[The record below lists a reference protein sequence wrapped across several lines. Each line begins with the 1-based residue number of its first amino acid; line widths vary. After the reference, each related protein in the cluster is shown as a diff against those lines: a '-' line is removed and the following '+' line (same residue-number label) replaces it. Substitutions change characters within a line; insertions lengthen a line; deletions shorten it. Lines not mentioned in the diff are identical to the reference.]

1 MFLKKMSRPLSK
13 IPVSIRVTVWFTA
26 VIIFLFSIVLSS
38 AILLEDRYINDSS
51 TEELVSAVEKIY
63 EDPDEFENFDDGIY
77 YIKYNENNEIIAG
90 KIPKDF
96 DLTLAFSIEDIN
108 TYQIENKK
116 FLYYDTRLKN
126 TGDWIRGI
134 YPLSKF
140 QNNISKIWNIGFYY
154 IAPFL
159 IILVIFI
166 GYRIVKNAFKPVKK
180 ISETALEIKKSKNF
194 SRRIELDNSEDE
206 IHKMAYTFNE
216 MLDTVEETFIHE
228 KQFSSDVSHELRT
241 PITVILAQSDYALD
255 YVETLDEAKESF
267 EVINR
272 QAKKMTNL
280 INQIMEL
287 SKMERQNKIE
297 KDKINFS
304 NIILQLLEDYRTLL
318 ENNNIELITN
328 IEKDLRIYGNKLMLE
343 RLFVNLFTNA
353 MKFTKTTINVSL
365 NRINKEVILQIKDDG
380 IGITKEDQKYI
391 WDRFFQTSDS
401 RNKDKN
407 KGSGLG
413 LSMVNRIVQLH
424 SGTIELES
432 EIDPVVI
439 TEPIIFTQEKDG
451 KHVLALPYDGFKIS
465 YTIDFN
471 HSFLKSQYF
480 EINVN
485 PEEYIEKISRCRTF
499 AFDYEID
506 FLKKNN
512 LALGGSL
519 ENAIVVGKDGPL
531 NPEGLRYPDE
541 FVRHKILDI
550 IGDLYVLGRPLK
562 AHVIAIKAGH
572 FVNAKLTALIAEKY
586 LK

>member
-90 KIPKDF
+90 KIPK
-96 DLTLAFSIEDIN
+96 AFVA
-108 TYQIENKK
+108 
-116 FLYYDTRLKN
+116 F
-126 TGDWIRGI
+126 
-134 YPLSKF
+134 
-140 QNNISKIWNIGFYY
+140 
-154 IAPFL
+154 
-159 IILVIFI
+159 V
-166 GYRIVKNAFKPVKK
+166 GYKIVKNAFKPVKK

-194 SRRIELDNSEDE
+194 SRRIDLDYGEDE
-206 IHKMAYTFNE
+206 IHKMASTFNE
-216 MLDTVEETFIHE
+216 MLDTVEEVFIHE

-255 YVETLDEAKESF
+255 YVETLDEVKESF

-287 SKMERQNKIE
+287 SKMERQNEIE

-328 IEKDLRIYGNKLMLE
+328 IEKDLRVYGNRLMLE
-343 RLFVNLFTNA
+343 RLFINLFTNA
-353 MKFTKTTINVSL
+353 MKFTKSIINVSL

-380 IGITKEDQKYI
+380 IGIPKKDQKYI

-424 SGTIELES
+424 SATIEVES
-432 EIDPVVI
+432 EVGEGACFIVKFPV
-439 TEPIIFTQEKDG
+439 
-451 KHVLALPYDGFKIS
+451 
-465 YTIDFN
+465 
-471 HSFLKSQYF
+471 
-480 EINVN
+480 
-485 PEEYIEKISRCRTF
+485 
-499 AFDYEID
+499 
-506 FLKKNN
+506 
-512 LALGGSL
+512 
-519 ENAIVVGKDGPL
+519 
-531 NPEGLRYPDE
+531 
-541 FVRHKILDI
+541 
-550 IGDLYVLGRPLK
+550 
-562 AHVIAIKAGH
+562 
-572 FVNAKLTALIAEKY
+572 
-586 LK
+586 

>member
-1 MFLKKMSRPLSK
+1 MFSKKMNNLISRV
-13 IPVSIRVTVWFTA
+13 PVSTRVTVWFTA
-26 VIIFLFSIVLSS
+26 VIIFLFGIVLSS
-38 AILLEDRYINDSS
+38 VILLEDRYINNTS

-63 EDPDEFENFDDGIY
+63 ENPDEFENFDDGIY
-77 YIKYNENNEIIAG
+77 YIKYNADNEIIAG

-96 DLTLAFSIEDIN
+96 DLALAFSIEDIN

-140 QNNISKIWNIGFYY
+140 QNDISKIWNIGFYY
-154 IAPFL
+154 IAPVL

-194 SRRIELDNSEDE
+194 SRRIELDNGEDE

-255 YVETLDEAKESF
+255 YVDTLDEAMESF

-272 QAKKMTNL
+272 QAKKMTSL

-287 SKMERQNKIE
+287 SKLERQNEIE
-297 KDKINFS
+297 KERINFS

-318 ENNNIELITN
+318 ENSNIELIIN
-328 IEKDLRIYGNKLMLE
+328 IEKDLRIYGNKIMLE
-343 RLFVNLFTNA
+343 RLFINLFTNA
-353 MKFTKTTINVSL
+353 MKFTKTTIKVSL
-365 NRINKEVILQIKDDG
+365 NRINKEVILQIKDNGVG
-380 IGITKEDQKYI
+380 IAKKDQKYI
-391 WDRFFQTSDS
+391 WDRFFQTNDS

-424 SGTIELES
+424 SATIEVES
-432 EIDPVVI
+432 E
-439 TEPIIFTQEKDG
+439 TGE
-451 KHVLALPYDGFKIS
+451 
-465 YTIDFN
+465 
-471 HSFLKSQYF
+471 
-480 EINVN
+480 
-485 PEEYIEKISRCRTF
+485 
-499 AFDYEID
+499 
-506 FLKKNN
+506 
-512 LALGGSL
+512 GSCF
-519 ENAIVVGKDGPL
+519 IVRFP
-531 NPEGLRYPDE
+531 
-541 FVRHKILDI
+541 
-550 IGDLYVLGRPLK
+550 
-562 AHVIAIKAGH
+562 A
-572 FVNAKLTALIAEKY
+572 
-586 LK
+586 

>member
-1 MFLKKMSRPLSK
+1 MFSKKMNKLISRV
-13 IPVSIRVTVWFTA
+13 PVSIKVTAWFTA
-26 VIIFLFSIVLSS
+26 VIIFLFGIVLSS
-38 AILLEDRYINDSS
+38 VILLEDRYINNTS

-63 EDPDEFENFDDGIY
+63 ENPDEFENFDDGIY
-77 YIKYNENNEIIAG
+77 YIKYNADNEIIAG

-96 DLTLAFSIEDIN
+96 DLALAFSIEDIN

-216 MLDTVEETFIHE
+216 MLDTVEETLIHE

-424 SGTIELES
+424 LATIDVES
-432 EIDPVVI
+432 E
-439 TEPIIFTQEKDG
+439 
-451 KHVLALPYDGFKIS
+451 
-465 YTIDFN
+465 
-471 HSFLKSQYF
+471 
-480 EINVN
+480 
-485 PEEYIEKISRCRTF
+485 
-499 AFDYEID
+499 
-506 FLKKNN
+506 
-512 LALGGSL
+512 
-519 ENAIVVGKDGPL
+519 VGKGTCFIVKFP
-531 NPEGLRYPDE
+531 
-541 FVRHKILDI
+541 I
-550 IGDLYVLGRPLK
+550 
-562 AHVIAIKAGH
+562 
-572 FVNAKLTALIAEKY
+572 
-586 LK
+586 

>member
-1 MFLKKMSRPLSK
+1 MFSKKMNKLISRV
-13 IPVSIRVTVWFTA
+13 PVSIKVTAWFTA
-26 VIIFLFSIVLSS
+26 VIIFLFGIVLSS
-38 AILLEDRYINDSS
+38 VILLEDRYINNTS

-63 EDPDEFENFDDGIY
+63 ENPDEFENFDDGIY
-77 YIKYNENNEIIAG
+77 YIKYNADNEIIAG

-96 DLTLAFSIEDIN
+96 DLALAFSIEDIN

-255 YVETLDEAKESF
+255 YVDTLDEAMESF

-272 QAKKMTNL
+272 QAKKMTSL

-287 SKMERQNKIE
+287 SKLERQNEIE
-297 KDKINFS
+297 KERINFS

-318 ENNNIELITN
+318 ENSNIELITN
-328 IEKDLRIYGNKLMLE
+328 IEKDLRIYGNKLMIE
-343 RLFVNLFTNA
+343 RLFINLFTNA
-353 MKFTKTTINVSL
+353 MKFTKTTISVSL
-365 NRINKEVILQIKDDG
+365 NRINKEIILQIKDDG
-380 IGITKEDQKYI
+380 VGIAKEEQKYI
-391 WDRFFQTSDS
+391 WDRFFQINNS

-407 KGSGLG
+407 RGSGLG
-413 LSMVNRIVQLH
+413 LSMVNKIAQLH
-424 SGTIELES
+424 SAIIEVES
-432 EIDPVVI
+432 EIGNGACFIVRF
-439 TEPIIFTQEKDG
+439 PI
-451 KHVLALPYDGFKIS
+451 
-465 YTIDFN
+465 
-471 HSFLKSQYF
+471 
-480 EINVN
+480 
-485 PEEYIEKISRCRTF
+485 
-499 AFDYEID
+499 
-506 FLKKNN
+506 
-512 LALGGSL
+512 
-519 ENAIVVGKDGPL
+519 
-531 NPEGLRYPDE
+531 
-541 FVRHKILDI
+541 
-550 IGDLYVLGRPLK
+550 
-562 AHVIAIKAGH
+562 
-572 FVNAKLTALIAEKY
+572 
-586 LK
+586 

>member
-1 MFLKKMSRPLSK
+1 MFSKKMNKLISRV
-13 IPVSIRVTVWFTA
+13 PVSIKVTAWFTA
-26 VIIFLFSIVLSS
+26 VIIFLFGIVLSS
-38 AILLEDRYINDSS
+38 VILLEDRYINNTS

-63 EDPDEFENFDDGIY
+63 ENPDEFENFDDGIY
-77 YIKYNENNEIIAG
+77 YIKYNADNEIIAG

-96 DLTLAFSIEDIN
+96 DLALAFSIEDIN

-380 IGITKEDQKYI
+380 IGIAKKDQKYI

-424 SGTIELES
+424 SAIIEVES
-432 EIDPVVI
+432 EVGEGACFIVRF
-439 TEPIIFTQEKDG
+439 PI
-451 KHVLALPYDGFKIS
+451 
-465 YTIDFN
+465 
-471 HSFLKSQYF
+471 
-480 EINVN
+480 
-485 PEEYIEKISRCRTF
+485 
-499 AFDYEID
+499 
-506 FLKKNN
+506 
-512 LALGGSL
+512 
-519 ENAIVVGKDGPL
+519 
-531 NPEGLRYPDE
+531 
-541 FVRHKILDI
+541 
-550 IGDLYVLGRPLK
+550 
-562 AHVIAIKAGH
+562 
-572 FVNAKLTALIAEKY
+572 
-586 LK
+586 

>member
-1 MFLKKMSRPLSK
+1 MFSKKMNKLISRV
-13 IPVSIRVTVWFTA
+13 PVSIKVTAWFTA
-26 VIIFLFSIVLSS
+26 VIIFLFGIVLSS
-38 AILLEDRYINDSS
+38 VILLEDRYINNTS

-63 EDPDEFENFDDGIY
+63 ENTDEFENFDDGIY
-77 YIKYNENNEIIAG
+77 YIKYNADNEIIAG

-96 DLTLAFSIEDIN
+96 DLALAFSIEDIN

-353 MKFTKTTINVSL
+353 MKFTKSTIKVSL
-365 NRINKEVILQIKDDG
+365 KKINKEIILQIKDDG
-380 IGITKEDQKYI
+380 VGIAKKDQKYI

-424 SGTIELES
+424 SATIEVES
-432 EIDPVVI
+432 EVGEGACFIVRF
-439 TEPIIFTQEKDG
+439 PI
-451 KHVLALPYDGFKIS
+451 
-465 YTIDFN
+465 
-471 HSFLKSQYF
+471 
-480 EINVN
+480 
-485 PEEYIEKISRCRTF
+485 
-499 AFDYEID
+499 
-506 FLKKNN
+506 
-512 LALGGSL
+512 
-519 ENAIVVGKDGPL
+519 
-531 NPEGLRYPDE
+531 
-541 FVRHKILDI
+541 
-550 IGDLYVLGRPLK
+550 
-562 AHVIAIKAGH
+562 
-572 FVNAKLTALIAEKY
+572 
-586 LK
+586 

>member
-1 MFLKKMSRPLSK
+1 MFSKKMSKLILR

-38 AILLEDRYINDSS
+38 VILLEDRYINNTS

-63 EDPDEFENFDDGIY
+63 EDPDEFENFNDGIY

-134 YPLSKF
+134 YPLSRF
-140 QNNISKIWNIGFYY
+140 QNDISKMWDILFYY
-154 IAPFL
+154 IAPLF
-159 IILVIFI
+159 IAFVAFI
-166 GYRIVKNAFKPVKK
+166 GYKIVKNAFKPVKK

-206 IHKMAYTFNE
+206 IHKMASAFNE

-255 YVETLDEAKESF
+255 YVDTLDEAMESF

-272 QAKKMTNL
+272 QAKKMTSL

-287 SKMERQNKIE
+287 SKLERQNEIE
-297 KDKINFS
+297 KERINFS

-318 ENNNIELITN
+318 ENSNIELITN
-328 IEKDLRIYGNKLMLE
+328 IEKDLRIYGNKLMIE

-353 MKFTKTTINVSL
+353 MKFTKTTISVSL
-365 NRINKEVILQIKDDG
+365 NRINKEIILQIKDDG
-380 IGITKEDQKYI
+380 VGIAKEEQKYI
-391 WDRFFQTSDS
+391 WDRFFQINNS

-407 KGSGLG
+407 RGSGLG
-413 LSMVNRIVQLH
+413 LSMVNKIAQLH
-424 SGTIELES
+424 SATIEVES
-432 EIDPVVI
+432 EIGKGACFIVRF
-439 TEPIIFTQEKDG
+439 PI
-451 KHVLALPYDGFKIS
+451 
-465 YTIDFN
+465 
-471 HSFLKSQYF
+471 
-480 EINVN
+480 
-485 PEEYIEKISRCRTF
+485 
-499 AFDYEID
+499 
-506 FLKKNN
+506 
-512 LALGGSL
+512 
-519 ENAIVVGKDGPL
+519 
-531 NPEGLRYPDE
+531 
-541 FVRHKILDI
+541 
-550 IGDLYVLGRPLK
+550 
-562 AHVIAIKAGH
+562 
-572 FVNAKLTALIAEKY
+572 
-586 LK
+586 

>member
-1 MFLKKMSRPLSK
+1 MFSKKMNNLISRV
-13 IPVSIRVTVWFTA
+13 PVSTRVTVWFTA
-26 VIIFLFSIVLSS
+26 IIIFLFGIVLSS
-38 AILLEDRYINDSS
+38 VILLEDRYINNTS

-63 EDPDEFENFDDGIY
+63 ENPDEFENFDDGIY
-77 YIKYNENNEIIAG
+77 YIKYNADNEIIAG

-96 DLTLAFSIEDIN
+96 DLALAFSIEDIN

-140 QNNISKIWNIGFYY
+140 QNDISKIWNIGFYY
-154 IAPFL
+154 IAPVL

-194 SRRIELDNSEDE
+194 SRRIELDNGEDE

-287 SKMERQNKIE
+287 SKMERQNEIE

-353 MKFTKTTINVSL
+353 MKFTKTTVSVSL

-380 IGITKEDQKYI
+380 IGIAKEDQKYI

-424 SGTIELES
+424 LATIDVES
-432 EIDPVVI
+432 E
-439 TEPIIFTQEKDG
+439 
-451 KHVLALPYDGFKIS
+451 
-465 YTIDFN
+465 
-471 HSFLKSQYF
+471 
-480 EINVN
+480 
-485 PEEYIEKISRCRTF
+485 
-499 AFDYEID
+499 
-506 FLKKNN
+506 
-512 LALGGSL
+512 
-519 ENAIVVGKDGPL
+519 VGKGACFIVKFP
-531 NPEGLRYPDE
+531 
-541 FVRHKILDI
+541 I
-550 IGDLYVLGRPLK
+550 
-562 AHVIAIKAGH
+562 
-572 FVNAKLTALIAEKY
+572 
-586 LK
+586 

>member
-1 MFLKKMSRPLSK
+1 MFSKKMNKLISRV
-13 IPVSIRVTVWFTA
+13 PVSIKVTAWFTA
-26 VIIFLFSIVLSS
+26 VIIFLFGIVLSS
-38 AILLEDRYINDSS
+38 VILLEDRYINNTS

-63 EDPDEFENFDDGIY
+63 ENPDEFENFDDGIY
-77 YIKYNENNEIIAG
+77 YIKYNADNEIIAG

-96 DLTLAFSIEDIN
+96 DLALAFSIEDIN

-140 QNNISKIWNIGFYY
+140 QNNISKIWNIGFFY

-241 PITVILAQSDYALD
+241 PITVILAQSDNALD

-424 SGTIELES
+424 LATIDVES
-432 EIDPVVI
+432 E
-439 TEPIIFTQEKDG
+439 
-451 KHVLALPYDGFKIS
+451 
-465 YTIDFN
+465 
-471 HSFLKSQYF
+471 
-480 EINVN
+480 
-485 PEEYIEKISRCRTF
+485 
-499 AFDYEID
+499 
-506 FLKKNN
+506 
-512 LALGGSL
+512 
-519 ENAIVVGKDGPL
+519 VGKGTCFIVKFP
-531 NPEGLRYPDE
+531 
-541 FVRHKILDI
+541 I
-550 IGDLYVLGRPLK
+550 
-562 AHVIAIKAGH
+562 
-572 FVNAKLTALIAEKY
+572 
-586 LK
+586 

>member
-1 MFLKKMSRPLSK
+1 MFSKKMNKLISRV
-13 IPVSIRVTVWFTA
+13 PVSIKVTAWFTA
-26 VIIFLFSIVLSS
+26 VIIFLFGIVLSS
-38 AILLEDRYINDSS
+38 VILLEDRYINNTS

-63 EDPDEFENFDDGIY
+63 ENPDEFENFDDGIY
-77 YIKYNENNEIIAG
+77 YIKYNADNEIIAG

-96 DLTLAFSIEDIN
+96 DLALAFSIEDIN

-343 RLFVNLFTNA
+343 RLFMNLFTNA

-424 SGTIELES
+424 LATIDVES
-432 EIDPVVI
+432 E
-439 TEPIIFTQEKDG
+439 
-451 KHVLALPYDGFKIS
+451 
-465 YTIDFN
+465 
-471 HSFLKSQYF
+471 
-480 EINVN
+480 
-485 PEEYIEKISRCRTF
+485 
-499 AFDYEID
+499 
-506 FLKKNN
+506 
-512 LALGGSL
+512 
-519 ENAIVVGKDGPL
+519 VGKGTCFIVKFP
-531 NPEGLRYPDE
+531 
-541 FVRHKILDI
+541 I
-550 IGDLYVLGRPLK
+550 
-562 AHVIAIKAGH
+562 
-572 FVNAKLTALIAEKY
+572 
-586 LK
+586 

>member
-1 MFLKKMSRPLSK
+1 MFSKKMNKLISRV
-13 IPVSIRVTVWFTA
+13 PVSIKVTAWFTA
-26 VIIFLFSIVLSS
+26 VIIFLFGIVLSS
-38 AILLEDRYINDSS
+38 VILLEDRYINNTS

-63 EDPDEFENFDDGIY
+63 ENPDEFENFDDGIY
-77 YIKYNENNEIIAG
+77 YIKYNADNEIIAG

-96 DLTLAFSIEDIN
+96 DLALAFSIEDIN

-206 IHKMAYTFNE
+206 IHKMASAFNE

-255 YVETLDEAKESF
+255 YVDTLDEAMESF

-272 QAKKMTNL
+272 QAKKMTSL

-287 SKMERQNKIE
+287 SKLERQNEIE
-297 KDKINFS
+297 KERINFS

-318 ENNNIELITN
+318 ENSNIELITN
-328 IEKDLRIYGNKLMLE
+328 IEKDLRIYGNKLMVE
-343 RLFVNLFTNA
+343 RLFINLFINA
-353 MKFTKTTINVSL
+353 IKFTKTTINVSL
-365 NRINKEVILQIKDDG
+365 NRINKEIILQIKDDG
-380 IGITKEDQKYI
+380 VGIAKGEQKYI
-391 WDRFFQTSDS
+391 WDRFFQINNS

-407 KGSGLG
+407 RGSGLG
-413 LSMVNRIVQLH
+413 LSMVNKIAQLH
-424 SGTIELES
+424 SATIEVES
-432 EIDPVVI
+432 EIGKGACFIVRF
-439 TEPIIFTQEKDG
+439 PI
-451 KHVLALPYDGFKIS
+451 
-465 YTIDFN
+465 
-471 HSFLKSQYF
+471 
-480 EINVN
+480 
-485 PEEYIEKISRCRTF
+485 
-499 AFDYEID
+499 
-506 FLKKNN
+506 
-512 LALGGSL
+512 
-519 ENAIVVGKDGPL
+519 
-531 NPEGLRYPDE
+531 
-541 FVRHKILDI
+541 
-550 IGDLYVLGRPLK
+550 
-562 AHVIAIKAGH
+562 
-572 FVNAKLTALIAEKY
+572 
-586 LK
+586 

>member
-1 MFLKKMSRPLSK
+1 MFSKKMNKLISRV
-13 IPVSIRVTVWFTA
+13 PVSIKVTVWFTA
-26 VIIFLFSIVLSS
+26 VIIFLFGIVLSS
-38 AILLEDRYINDSS
+38 VILLEDRYINNTS

-63 EDPDEFENFDDGIY
+63 ENPDEFENFDDGIY
-77 YIKYNENNEIIAG
+77 YIKYNADNEIIAG

-96 DLTLAFSIEDIN
+96 DLALAFSIEDIN

-424 SGTIELES
+424 LATIDVES
-432 EIDPVVI
+432 E
-439 TEPIIFTQEKDG
+439 
-451 KHVLALPYDGFKIS
+451 
-465 YTIDFN
+465 
-471 HSFLKSQYF
+471 
-480 EINVN
+480 
-485 PEEYIEKISRCRTF
+485 
-499 AFDYEID
+499 
-506 FLKKNN
+506 
-512 LALGGSL
+512 
-519 ENAIVVGKDGPL
+519 VGKGTCFIVKFP
-531 NPEGLRYPDE
+531 
-541 FVRHKILDI
+541 I
-550 IGDLYVLGRPLK
+550 
-562 AHVIAIKAGH
+562 
-572 FVNAKLTALIAEKY
+572 
-586 LK
+586 

>member
-1 MFLKKMSRPLSK
+1 MFSKKMNKLISRV
-13 IPVSIRVTVWFTA
+13 PVSIKVTAWFTA
-26 VIIFLFSIVLSS
+26 VIIFLFGIVLSS
-38 AILLEDRYINDSS
+38 VILLEDRYINNTS

-63 EDPDEFENFDDGIY
+63 ENPDEFENFDDGIY
-77 YIKYNENNEIIAG
+77 YIKYNADNEIIAG

-96 DLTLAFSIEDIN
+96 DLALAFSIEDIN

-206 IHKMAYTFNE
+206 IHKMAYIFNE

-424 SGTIELES
+424 LATIDVES
-432 EIDPVVI
+432 E
-439 TEPIIFTQEKDG
+439 
-451 KHVLALPYDGFKIS
+451 
-465 YTIDFN
+465 
-471 HSFLKSQYF
+471 
-480 EINVN
+480 
-485 PEEYIEKISRCRTF
+485 
-499 AFDYEID
+499 
-506 FLKKNN
+506 
-512 LALGGSL
+512 
-519 ENAIVVGKDGPL
+519 VGKGTCFIVKFP
-531 NPEGLRYPDE
+531 
-541 FVRHKILDI
+541 I
-550 IGDLYVLGRPLK
+550 
-562 AHVIAIKAGH
+562 
-572 FVNAKLTALIAEKY
+572 
-586 LK
+586 

>member
-1 MFLKKMSRPLSK
+1 MFSKKMSKLILR

-38 AILLEDRYINDSS
+38 VILLEDRYINNTS

-63 EDPDEFENFDDGIY
+63 EDPDEFENFNDGIY

-116 FLYYDTRLKN
+116 FLYYDTRLKD

-134 YPLSKF
+134 YPLSRF
-140 QNNISKIWNIGFYY
+140 QNDISKMWDILFYY
-154 IAPFL
+154 IAPL
-159 IILVIFI
+159 FI
-166 GYRIVKNAFKPVKK
+166 AFVAFVGYKIVKNAFKPVKK

-206 IHKMAYTFNE
+206 IHKMASAFNE

-228 KQFSSDVSHELRT
+228 KQFSTDVSHELRT

-255 YVETLDEAKESF
+255 YIDTLDEAKESF

-287 SKMERQNKIE
+287 SKIERQSEIE

-304 NIILQLLEDYRTLL
+304 NVILQLLEDYRTLL
-318 ENNNIELITN
+318 ENSNIGLITN

-343 RLFVNLFTNA
+343 RLFVNLFINA
-353 MKFTKTTINVSL
+353 MKFTKTTIIVSL
-365 NRINKEVILQIKDDG
+365 NRINREIILQIKDDG
-380 IGITKEDQKYI
+380 VGIAKEEQKYI
-391 WDRFFQTSDS
+391 WDRFFQTSNS

-413 LSMVNRIVQLH
+413 LSMVNKIVQLH
-424 SGTIELES
+424 SATIEVES
-432 EIDPVVI
+432 EIGKGACFIVRF
-439 TEPIIFTQEKDG
+439 PI
-451 KHVLALPYDGFKIS
+451 
-465 YTIDFN
+465 
-471 HSFLKSQYF
+471 
-480 EINVN
+480 
-485 PEEYIEKISRCRTF
+485 
-499 AFDYEID
+499 
-506 FLKKNN
+506 
-512 LALGGSL
+512 
-519 ENAIVVGKDGPL
+519 
-531 NPEGLRYPDE
+531 
-541 FVRHKILDI
+541 
-550 IGDLYVLGRPLK
+550 
-562 AHVIAIKAGH
+562 
-572 FVNAKLTALIAEKY
+572 
-586 LK
+586 

>member
-1 MFLKKMSRPLSK
+1 MFSKKMSKLILR

-38 AILLEDRYINDSS
+38 VILLEDRYINNTS

-63 EDPDEFENFDDGIY
+63 EDPDEFENFNDGIY

-134 YPLSKF
+134 YPLSRF
-140 QNNISKIWNIGFYY
+140 QNDISKMWDILFYY
-154 IAPFL
+154 IAPL
-159 IILVIFI
+159 FI
-166 GYRIVKNAFKPVKK
+166 AFVAFVGYKIVKNAFKPVKK

-206 IHKMAYTFNE
+206 IHKMASTFNE

-255 YVETLDEAKESF
+255 YVDTLDEAMESF

-272 QAKKMTNL
+272 QAKKMTSL

-287 SKMERQNKIE
+287 SKLERQNEIE
-297 KDKINFS
+297 KERINFS

-318 ENNNIELITN
+318 ENSNIELITN
-328 IEKDLRIYGNKLMLE
+328 IEKDLRIYGNKLMIE

-353 MKFTKTTINVSL
+353 MKFTKTTISVSL
-365 NRINKEVILQIKDDG
+365 NRINKEIILQIKDDG
-380 IGITKEDQKYI
+380 VGIAKEEQKYI
-391 WDRFFQTSDS
+391 WDRFFQINNS

-407 KGSGLG
+407 RGSGLG
-413 LSMVNRIVQLH
+413 LSMVNKIVQLH
-424 SGTIELES
+424 SATIEVES
-432 EIDPVVI
+432 EIGKGACFIVRF
-439 TEPIIFTQEKDG
+439 PI
-451 KHVLALPYDGFKIS
+451 
-465 YTIDFN
+465 
-471 HSFLKSQYF
+471 
-480 EINVN
+480 
-485 PEEYIEKISRCRTF
+485 
-499 AFDYEID
+499 
-506 FLKKNN
+506 
-512 LALGGSL
+512 
-519 ENAIVVGKDGPL
+519 
-531 NPEGLRYPDE
+531 
-541 FVRHKILDI
+541 
-550 IGDLYVLGRPLK
+550 
-562 AHVIAIKAGH
+562 
-572 FVNAKLTALIAEKY
+572 
-586 LK
+586 

>member
-1 MFLKKMSRPLSK
+1 MFSKKMNKLISRV
-13 IPVSIRVTVWFTA
+13 PVSIKVTAWFTA
-26 VIIFLFSIVLSS
+26 VIIFLFGIVLSS
-38 AILLEDRYINDSS
+38 VILLEDRYINNTS

-63 EDPDEFENFDDGIY
+63 ENPDEFENFDDGIY
-77 YIKYNENNEIIAG
+77 YIKYNADNEIIAG

-96 DLTLAFSIEDIN
+96 DLALAFSIEDIN

-272 QAKKMTNL
+272 QAKKMTSL

-287 SKMERQNKIE
+287 SKLERQNEVE
-297 KDKINFS
+297 KERINFS
-304 NIILQLLEDYRTLL
+304 NIILQLLEDYKPLL
-318 ENNNIELITN
+318 ENSNIELIIN
-328 IEKDLRIYGNKLMLE
+328 IEKDLRIYGNKLMVE
-343 RLFVNLFTNA
+343 RLFINLFINA
-353 MKFTKTTINVSL
+353 IKFTKTTINVSL

-424 SGTIELES
+424 LATIDVES
-432 EIDPVVI
+432 E
-439 TEPIIFTQEKDG
+439 
-451 KHVLALPYDGFKIS
+451 
-465 YTIDFN
+465 
-471 HSFLKSQYF
+471 
-480 EINVN
+480 
-485 PEEYIEKISRCRTF
+485 
-499 AFDYEID
+499 
-506 FLKKNN
+506 
-512 LALGGSL
+512 
-519 ENAIVVGKDGPL
+519 VGKGTCFIVKFP
-531 NPEGLRYPDE
+531 
-541 FVRHKILDI
+541 I
-550 IGDLYVLGRPLK
+550 
-562 AHVIAIKAGH
+562 
-572 FVNAKLTALIAEKY
+572 
-586 LK
+586 

>member
-1 MFLKKMSRPLSK
+1 MFSKKMNKLISRV
-13 IPVSIRVTVWFTA
+13 PVSIKVTAWFTA
-26 VIIFLFSIVLSS
+26 VIIFLFGIVLSS
-38 AILLEDRYINDSS
+38 VILLEDRYINNTS

-63 EDPDEFENFDDGIY
+63 ENPDEFENFDDGIY
-77 YIKYNENNEIIAG
+77 YIKYNADNEIIAG

-96 DLTLAFSIEDIN
+96 DLALAFSIEDIN

-424 SGTIELES
+424 SAIIEVES
-432 EIDPVVI
+432 EVGEGACFIVKF
-439 TEPIIFTQEKDG
+439 PI
-451 KHVLALPYDGFKIS
+451 
-465 YTIDFN
+465 
-471 HSFLKSQYF
+471 
-480 EINVN
+480 
-485 PEEYIEKISRCRTF
+485 
-499 AFDYEID
+499 
-506 FLKKNN
+506 
-512 LALGGSL
+512 
-519 ENAIVVGKDGPL
+519 
-531 NPEGLRYPDE
+531 
-541 FVRHKILDI
+541 
-550 IGDLYVLGRPLK
+550 
-562 AHVIAIKAGH
+562 
-572 FVNAKLTALIAEKY
+572 
-586 LK
+586 

>member
-1 MFLKKMSRPLSK
+1 MFSKKMNKLISRV
-13 IPVSIRVTVWFTA
+13 PVSIKVTAWFTA
-26 VIIFLFSIVLSS
+26 VIIFLFGIVLSS
-38 AILLEDRYINDSS
+38 VILLEDRYINNTS

-63 EDPDEFENFDDGIY
+63 ENPDEFENFDDGIY
-77 YIKYNENNEIIAG
+77 YIKYNADNEIIAG

-96 DLTLAFSIEDIN
+96 DLALAFSIEDIN

-255 YVETLDEAKESF
+255 YVDTLDEAMESF

-272 QAKKMTNL
+272 QAKKMTSL

-287 SKMERQNKIE
+287 SKLERQNEIE
-297 KDKINFS
+297 KERINFS

-318 ENNNIELITN
+318 ENSNIELITN
-328 IEKDLRIYGNKLMLE
+328 IEKDLRIYGNKLMIE
-343 RLFVNLFTNA
+343 RLFINLFTNA
-353 MKFTKTTINVSL
+353 MKFTKTTISVSL
-365 NRINKEVILQIKDDG
+365 NRINKEIILQIKDDG
-380 IGITKEDQKYI
+380 VGIAKEEQKYI
-391 WDRFFQTSDS
+391 WDRFFQINNS

-407 KGSGLG
+407 RGSGLG
-413 LSMVNRIVQLH
+413 LSMVNKIAQLH
-424 SGTIELES
+424 SATIEVES
-432 EIDPVVI
+432 EIGKGACFIVRF
-439 TEPIIFTQEKDG
+439 PI
-451 KHVLALPYDGFKIS
+451 
-465 YTIDFN
+465 
-471 HSFLKSQYF
+471 
-480 EINVN
+480 
-485 PEEYIEKISRCRTF
+485 
-499 AFDYEID
+499 
-506 FLKKNN
+506 
-512 LALGGSL
+512 
-519 ENAIVVGKDGPL
+519 
-531 NPEGLRYPDE
+531 
-541 FVRHKILDI
+541 
-550 IGDLYVLGRPLK
+550 
-562 AHVIAIKAGH
+562 
-572 FVNAKLTALIAEKY
+572 
-586 LK
+586 